1 MKKLGRAIWN
11 GLRGIFY
18 GLLYEDTPAGGK
30 KFSLGR
36 TGLVVL
42 LGIAIGIWLTGANIP
57 TTMLTVLL
65 TFVGYALGTK
75 GLAAIEKL
83 VTKK

>member
-1 MKKLGRAIWN
+1 MKKMFNAIWN
-11 GLRGIFY
+11 ALRGMFY
-18 GLLYEDTPAGGK
+18 GLLYEDTSAGGK

-57 TTMLTVLL
+57 TSMLTVLL
-65 TFVGYALGTK
+65 TFLGYTLGSK

-83 VTKK
+83 VSKK

>member
-1 MKKLGRAIWN
+1 MKKMFNAIWN
-11 GLRGIFY
+11 ALRGMFY

-42 LGIAIGIWLTGANIP
+42 MGIAISIWLGGANIP

-75 GLAAIEKL
+75 GLAAIQAI